1 MATKRDVAMVGDK
14 LIVTLEIP
22 LKGGKIE
29 IKGIPPVAKEDLGK
43 LPIKSMTSLD
53 GICIFRYQ
61 GSYCVVIQFMG
72 SYYQYCF

>member
-1 MATKRDVAMVGDK
+1 MAKETEEKR
-14 LIVTLEIP
+14 VTLVIP
-22 LKGGKIE
+22 MKGGKIRIE
-29 IKGIPPVAKEDLGK
+29 GIDPMPKRQLRK

-72 SYYQYCF
+72 SYYQYCMPG

>member
-1 MATKRDVAMVGDK
+1 MATKRDVVMEGDK

-29 IKGIPPVAKEDLGK
+29 IKGIPPMPKENLSK

-53 GICIFRYQ
+53 CICLLRYQ
-61 GSYCVVIQFMG
+61 GSYCIVIEFMG